1 MKTSATNKKIRE
13 LISMVKEDKIIPRPE
28 FQRRLVWTRND
39 KDHFLDSILRGYPFP
54 EIYLADGSVD
64 LETGQ
69 GTQLLVDGLQRVS
82 TMIQYFSG
90 DPELKLL
97 TVPNYKDL
105 TKEEKE
111 SFLLYDVA
119 VRDLGSISKDEIV
132 EVFKRINA
140 TKYSLRDIEVNNA
153 RYSGRLKQFAENL
166 SSDQFFL
173 SHDTFTSVD
182 YKRMGDLRYA
192 LGLVTTFIGGYS
204 NRDDVFESYLDRFN
218 DDLPDSEWL
227 KIRFQK
233 VFDFLEEC
241 GFEPS
246 SRIWRKADLFTAIV
260 ELDQLINIQAIE
272 LQPSLILSR
281 ISAFYENIN
290 TSEVNP
296 SSLPGIYYKAALQ
309 ASNDRGNRL
318 RRGIIFGGV
327 AQAVDE
333 AILLEQLRGPE
344 EEESGVFELDAADD
358 AGH

>member
-64 LETGQ
+64 LETGE

-105 TKEEKE
+105 SREQKE

-119 VRDLGSISKDEIV
+119 VRDLGAISKDEIV
-132 EVFKRINA
+132 EVFRRINA

-153 RYSGRLKQFAENL
+153 RYSGLLKQFAESV
-166 SSDQFFL
+166 SSDQFFIA
-173 SHDTFTSVD
+173 HDTFTSAD
-182 YKRMGDLRYA
+182 FKRMGDLRYA
-192 LGLVTTFIGGYS
+192 LGLVTTFMGGYS
-204 NRDDVFESYLDRFN
+204 NRDDVFEAYLDRYN
-218 DDLPDSEWL
+218 DDLPGAENL
-227 KIRFQK
+227 RRRFQS
-233 VFDFLEEC
+233 VFEFLDEC

-260 ELDQLINIQAIE
+260 EIDRLLNIDGSKP
-272 LQPSLILSR
+272 QPSDVLGRLTKFFS
-281 ISAFYENIN
+281 NIDS
-290 TSEVNP
+290 SEVNS
-296 SSLPGIYYKAALQ
+296 SSLPGIYYKAAVQ
-309 ASNDRGNRL
+309 ASNDRGNRV
-318 RRGIIFGGV
+318 RRGIIFSAIV
-327 AQAVDE
+327 NAVDE
-333 AILLEQLRGPE
+333 ALVLEELRGPDE
-344 EEESGVFELDAADD
+344 EENGLLEFDGPSET
-358 AGH
+358 